1 MQERG
6 QQSAPFELLIAIIL
20 MSFVLMIGY
29 NAISDLNDKKCNQEN
44 NFAINQFKNAMQRS
58 LSGPTSV
65 DLVIKKCDSR
75 LSQELTLKV
84 EPRATV
90 CEARC
95 FGTQGACMILE
106 LTNPSLSSCVAI
118 SPLTNFPGSVD
129 LATCVKQTGYVL
141 IDLKTDAIISGKYLM
156 NLSASSSSSTAPI
169 ICVQRQCRGSECTD
183 SS

>member
-1 MQERG
+1 MHSRG

-20 MSFVLMIGY
+20 MSFVLMVGY
-29 NAISDLNDKKCNQEN
+29 NAISDLNDKKCVQEN

-65 DLVIKKCDSR
+65 DLTIKKCDSR
-75 LSQELTLKV
+75 QEQKLTLHV

-95 FGTQGACMILE
+95 FGTQGACMLLE
-106 LTNPSLSSCVAI
+106 LTNPTLSSCVAV
-118 SPLTNFPGSVD
+118 SPLTNFPSSVD
-129 LATCVKQTGYVL
+129 SVACVRQPGYLL

-156 NLSASSSSSTAPI
+156 NLSASSSSSAAPI
-169 ICVQRQCRGSECTD
+169 ICVQRQCRGQECED
-183 SS
+183 S